1 MRTIPLDRL
10 LCPEQRQP
18 RRYFDGEAMQQLIA
32 SIKENGILQPLLV
45 RPVGDKYELVAGERR
60 LKAARTVGM
69 TEVPVTVRSMTGE
82 QALQY
87 ALVENLQRQDLNP
100 VEETEGILELLVFRL
115 ECKYAD
121 VVSRLYRLDNEAK
134 GKKNRRAAG
143 NSEKEADE
151 AETKSTQSALGK
163 SDLTIVEQVFAE
175 LGRMNWRSFV
185 STRLPLLKLPPEI
198 LEALRQGRIDYTKA
212 KEIAKLESETE
223 RVALLEEARAK
234 SLTLRQVQKLVRE
247 KKAPRKIGELQAEM
261 EETFK
266 RAKKFTAWDN
276 PQKCNQLKSLLA
288 ELKAMLAED
297 D

>member
-1 MRTIPLDRL
+1 MRTIPLDWL
-10 LCPEQRQP
+10 LPPDHQP

-69 TEVPVTVRSMTGE
+69 TEVPVTVREMTGE

-134 GKKNRRAAG
+134 GKKNRSAAG
-143 NSEKEADE
+143 NSEKDADE
-151 AETKSTQSALGK
+151 AETQSTQSALGR

-212 KEIAKLESETE
+212 KEIAKLSSKPD
-223 RVALLEEARAK
+223 RVALLEEAIAK
-234 SLTLRQVQKLVRE
+234 SLTLRQIQKQVRE
-247 KKAPRKIGELQAEM
+247 KKAPKKQGEIQTEM
-261 EETFK
+261 EDIFK
-266 RAKKFTAWDN
+266 KSKKFSGWDDQ
-276 PQKCNQLKSLLA
+276 QKCDKIKKILA
-288 ELKAMLAED
+288 ELKLLLTED
-297 D
+297 N